1 MISPKRY
8 SWSFDGEMKESLDG
22 DFIDASD
29 YYNMT
34 EKLKGDI
41 AKAGVKAVKRFNPE
55 INDLKSR
62 ITELQSQLEKQSD
75 IIKALEGKSEEL
87 TDIQKKCYGLVKG
100 MAVDDFT
107 YGEVYR
113 ILFMIVGDFLMEGEV
128 KPN

>member
-62 ITELQSQLEKQSD
+62 ITELQSQLEIQSD
-75 IIKALEGKSEEL
+75 IIKALDNKNR
-87 TDIQKKCYGLVKG
+87 
-100 MAVDDFT
+100 
-107 YGEVYR
+107 VYDTFIKASLR
-113 ILFMIVGDFLMEGEV
+113 DGVNSYDALAHIAENDPADYMRHVTKTMMIEYT
-128 KPN
+128 